1 MYPAMEH
8 QEYRE
13 SEIVKVDDVDFNMIE
28 MKTFD
33 INEFKELN
41 EKLEAGAIKINIRAT
56 ALIFVT
62 FIKIIKHIIESL
74 EVIDNIRSEIGNIEV
89 KVFIGAYLKL
99 DLGEY
104 ILYAAFTAPS
114 NQLFYQSEDS

>member
-1 MYPAMEH
+1 M
-8 QEYRE
+8 
-13 SEIVKVDDVDFNMIE
+13 KVEDVDFNMIE
-28 MKTFD
+28 MKPFD

-41 EKLEAGAIKINIRAT
+41 EKLESGAIKINIRAT

-62 FIKIIKHIIESL
+62 FIKIIKHIVESL
-74 EVIDNIRSEIGNIEV
+74 EAIENIRSDIGNIEV

-104 ILYAAFTAPS
+104 ILYAAFVAPT